1 MMSNNTLPMVAA
13 SAAIV
18 ITADI
23 LDGKSV
29 SAQQVIGGAILLFG
43 MSVLNTWNG
52 DLAGKFALLILAGVT
67 LTKGYSVMQKVGKM
81 L

>member
-1 MMSNNTLPMVAA
+1 MMSNNTLPMIAA

-29 SAQQVIGGAILLFG
+29 SAPDAR
-43 MSVLNTWNG
+43 
-52 DLAGKFALLILAGVT
+52 
-67 LTKGYSVMQKVGKM
+67 
-81 L
+81 

>member
-1 MMSNNTLPMVAA
+1 MSNNTLPMVAA

-43 MSVLNTWNG
+43 MSVLNT
-52 DLAGKFALLILAGVT
+52 
-67 LTKGYSVMQKVGKM
+67 
-81 L
+81 

>member
-43 MSVLNTWNG
+43 MSVLNTWNS
-52 DLAGKFALLILAGVT
+52 DLAGKFALLILVGVT